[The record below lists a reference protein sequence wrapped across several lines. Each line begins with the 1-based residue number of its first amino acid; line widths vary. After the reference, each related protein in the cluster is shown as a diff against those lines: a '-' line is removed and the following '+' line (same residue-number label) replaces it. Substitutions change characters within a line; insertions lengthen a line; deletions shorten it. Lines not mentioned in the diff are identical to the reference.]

1 MSMSRQNVWRTAHS
15 LIKRYGKGA
24 IIHAALQMEE
34 FFDEGEFQE
43 SAAWESVLEAL
54 EELFSEDIPRNT
66 FIH

>member
-1 MSMSRQNVWRTAHS
+1 MSQLEIWRTAHT

-34 FFDEGEFQE
+34 LFDGGDFQE

-54 EELFSEDIPRNT
+54 EELFSEDLPKNT
-66 FIH
+66 AVH